1 MTDGIF
7 RILIVC
13 SGNICR
19 SPVAE
24 QLLRDRLPKENLVVR
39 SAGTVARPG
48 MPMTDEATELSRRYG
63 GEPHAHQATRLT
75 RALVEESDL
84 VLTAERS
91 HRADVVRLH
100 PRASRFTF
108 TLTQFA
114 RMVES
119 IDADDLA
126 KFSTPAELVAAA
138 AARRGYV
145 QATSPEADDI
155 ADPYRRAQ
163 SIYDAAGVSID
174 AAVATIAAAFT
185 GGQRPQPRP

>member
-7 RILIVC
+7 TILVVC

-24 QLLRDRLPKENLVVR
+24 QLLRDRLPTEGVVVH
-39 SAGTVARPG
+39 SAGTIARPG
-48 MPMTDEATELSRRYG
+48 MPMTDEAAALSRFYG
-63 GEPHAHQATRLT
+63 GEPDHHEAARLT
-75 RALVEESDL
+75 KALVEEADL

-100 PRASRFTF
+100 PRASRVTF

-114 RMVES
+114 RMVDS
-119 IDADDLA
+119 IDPADLA
-126 KFSTPAELVAAA
+126 KIRTPDELVAAA

-145 QATSPEADDI
+145 QASSPEADDI

-163 SIYDAAGVSID
+163 SVYDAAGVSID
-174 AAVATIAAAFT
+174 AAVTTIAAAFPAT
-185 GGQRPQPRP
+185 VRG

>member
-7 RILIVC
+7 RILVVC
-13 SGNICR
+13 TGNICR

-24 QLLRDRLPKENLVVR
+24 QLLRDRLPAENVVVH
-39 SAGTVARPG
+39 SAGTAARPG
-48 MPMTDEATELSRRYG
+48 MVMTDEAVALSRRYG
-63 GEPHAHQATRLT
+63 GEPDGHEATRLT
-75 RALVEESDL
+75 RALVEEADL

-119 IDADDLA
+119 IDAEDLA
-126 KFSTPAELVAAA
+126 KISTPAELVAAA

-145 QATSPEADDI
+145 QASTPEADDI

-163 SIYDAAGVSID
+163 SVYDAAGVSID
-174 AAVATIAAAFT
+174 AAVSTIAAAFP
-185 GGQRPQPRP
+185 GARPR